1 MALSETGYGVRI
13 HLDEGR
19 LPCLRQGVIKNIS
32 ICCCTRAKSEIK
44 NLLLLFACSGSIL
57 PDYITSN
64 IYATKQF
71 KNFAIHSSE

>member
-1 MALSETGYGVRI
+1 MALSETDYGVRV

-19 LPCLRQGVIKNIS
+19 LPCLRQGLIKNMI
-32 ICCCTRAKSEIK
+32 ICCSPRAKSEIK
-44 NLLLLFACSGSIL
+44 NLLLLFPCSGSIL

-64 IYATKQF
+64 IYATKQL